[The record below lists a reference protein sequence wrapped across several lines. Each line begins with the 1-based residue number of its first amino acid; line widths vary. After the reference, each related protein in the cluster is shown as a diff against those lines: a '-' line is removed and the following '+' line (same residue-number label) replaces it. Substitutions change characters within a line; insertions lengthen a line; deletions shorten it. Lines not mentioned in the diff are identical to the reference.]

1 MVEEKWLKAKEV
13 ADLLRVSL
21 AQVYKLAH
29 KGEIPARR
37 FGGGWRFTVS
47 GVDAVVRDEP
57 KHASGGA
64 E

>member
-1 MVEEKWLKAKEV
+1 MKRRFLMVEEKWLKAKEV
-13 ADLLRVSL
+13 ADL
-21 AQVYKLAH
+21 
-29 KGEIPARR
+29 ARR